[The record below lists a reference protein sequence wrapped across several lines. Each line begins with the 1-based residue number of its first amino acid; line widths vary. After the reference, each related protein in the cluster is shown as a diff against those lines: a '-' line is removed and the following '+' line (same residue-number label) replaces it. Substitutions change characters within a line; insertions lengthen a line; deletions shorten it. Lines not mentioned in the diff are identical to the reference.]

1 MILEPTLASFTAT
14 SEKPTILKRGSPL
27 GRLIST
33 SIGYASIPKR
43 AME

>member
-1 MILEPTLASFTAT
+1 MILEPALASSTAT
-14 SEKPTILKRGSPL
+14 SGKPTILKRGSPP
-27 GRLIST
+27 GRLISA